1 MIVKRKSILDGKVYE
16 MDLPITPEDLARYD
30 AGEGHVQ
37 NIFPNLN
44 ADQMEFIMSGITRE
58 EWNETFPTEDE
69 EYYF

>member
-1 MIVKRKSILDGKVYE
+1 MKVQRESILDGKVYE

-44 ADQMEFIMSGITRE
+44 AGQREFIMSGITPE
-58 EWNETFPTEDE
+58 EWNKMFGSIE
-69 EYYF
+69 